1 MISSCLTFAMVR
13 EIFMKIEI
21 ENKEFV
27 EYVKTH
33 GGVISIGNYYQV
45 VG

>member
-1 MISSCLTFAMVR
+1 
-13 EIFMKIEI
+13 MKLEI
-21 ENKEFV
+21 ENKHFK

-45 VG
+45 KG